1 MNVLKAP
8 NRWPVGVARSVVG
21 PPECPQAS
29 GSVISVRSAGQVD
42 VTWDSGLTD
51 YFSVSE
57 LEAATPLEV
66 TEASAR
72 SDDEVSSPALG
83 NNAPAMPRPPP
94 PPCPFAV
101 GDRVRPNGEWMQGNQ
116 NLLQGPGRWPR
127 GVVRSV
133 VGPPEHPE
141 RGGCV
146 VGIRSGGQQVDIKWD
161 MGLSDYYSV
170 RELEN
175 SPAPPQRPLEEAEAP
190 AAAPAA
196 APPPFQVGERV
207 RPRLGSWRC
216 GNQNVMTGRNDW
228 PDGVARIAE
237 GTRCERPEAGG
248 RVLGFRGRLHV
259 DVAWEANPSSSDYYR
274 IEELELDPDHA

>member
-1 MNVLKAP
+1 
-8 NRWPVGVARSVVG
+8 
-21 PPECPQAS
+21 
-29 GSVISVRSAGQVD
+29 
-42 VTWDSGLTD
+42 
-51 YFSVSE
+51 
-57 LEAATPLEV
+57 
-66 TEASAR
+66 
-72 SDDEVSSPALG
+72 
-83 NNAPAMPRPPP
+83 
-94 PPCPFAV
+94 
-101 GDRVRPNGEWMQGNQ
+101 
-116 NLLQGPGRWPR
+116 
-127 GVVRSV
+127 
-133 VGPPEHPE
+133 
-141 RGGCV
+141 
-146 VGIRSGGQQVDIKWD
+146 